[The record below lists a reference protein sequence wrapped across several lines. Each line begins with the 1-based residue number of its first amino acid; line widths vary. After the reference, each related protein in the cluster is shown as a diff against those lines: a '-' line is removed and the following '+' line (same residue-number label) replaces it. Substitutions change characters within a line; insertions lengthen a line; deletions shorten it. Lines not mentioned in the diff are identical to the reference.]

1 MAYTLSVH
9 SQAAV
14 GWCVSFLSK
23 EKEGIDLLK
32 MAPHVMGGRGARDL
46 PSIPCCVGGYT
57 GTRVEVFDGDP
68 LGS

>member
-1 MAYTLSVH
+1 
-9 SQAAV
+9 
-14 GWCVSFLSK
+14 VSFLSK